1 MLVNMIDFGMNVQ
14 AAGDVARCHHFQ
26 AANVVA
32 VEAGFDADVLEALA
46 ARGHR
51 LARAPGV
58 YGGYQAIQVD
68 PASGAYAAGSDPRKD
83 GAAIGY

>member
-1 MLVNMIDFGMNVQ
+1 VQ
-14 AAGDVARCHHFQ
+14 AAGDAARCHHFQ

-32 VEAGFDADVLEALA
+32 VEAGFEPAVLQELA

-68 PASGAYAAGSDPRKD
+68 SATGSYAGASDPRKD
-83 GAAIGY
+83 GLAIGY